1 MQVAIMFSGSGD
13 LRIAERSGSPSGV
26 FIALALF
33 TWAITAVAVA
43 PRRRPASDSRA
54 FVVRVSPVFS
64 AAMNVLR
71 LDIGGIAAPPYSY
84 ILVHP
89 ACTPGRFPLAPGGA
103 WAVTYS
109 GHEQSYSRVVS
120 SIRDK

>member
-1 MQVAIMFSGSGD
+1 ITFSGSGD
-13 LRIAERSGSPSGV
+13 IRIAERSGSPSGV

-84 ILVHP
+84 IPHARPVASRWRQESRGQSHT
-89 ACTPGRFPLAPGGA
+89 AGTNNHTPESPLAL
-103 WAVTYS
+103 
-109 GHEQSYSRVVS
+109 E
-120 SIRDK
+120 